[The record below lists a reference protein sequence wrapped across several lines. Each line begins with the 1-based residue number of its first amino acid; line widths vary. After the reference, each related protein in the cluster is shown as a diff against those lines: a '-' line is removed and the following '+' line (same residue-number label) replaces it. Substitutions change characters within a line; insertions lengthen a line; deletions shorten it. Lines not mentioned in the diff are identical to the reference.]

1 MKKNYLL
8 ILFCMFLS
16 FGLFTQC
23 EKYGKRDITPLAD
36 DGDVSEQPVWAGGNP
51 DLNPNKKGNDQ
62 SGTTRGGD
70 YGDLFVLLRDIN
82 GVPIMIEK
90 EIEGDLEYF
99 TQPIDAI
106 TGEAIELD
114 QYGEIPPSANPIEV
128 DFGRLNI
135 VRSPQSVLDQAFEE
149 AMKVLKTNGNIVVDE
164 IKLDF
169 CGRLTSYYTDNS
181 DPINPISVVK
191 TIDSPRENMAIY
203 QYIMKNLFEPY
214 LYEFINGVLVQTTDV
229 NRLAFLG
236 EAPYNFDPLI
246 IAASCFAA
254 GSDKT
259 GTVDIDEVVYINGF
273 VDCIGLNPIL
283 NEHDYDFSHEQ
294 NYYFNFS
301 APILGEAQFQYNRG
315 VYEDRYLKII
325 TLKGNGT
332 YTEEI
337 MSVKEAMEDKGLF
350 TFEWGLYDYLYKV
363 EGFAA
368 AVDDAVQVLDYVHG
382 DSNIEFLPDYEPTP

>member
-1 MKKNYLL
+1 
-8 ILFCMFLS
+8 
-16 FGLFTQC
+16 
-23 EKYGKRDITPLAD
+23 
-36 DGDVSEQPVWAGGNP
+36 
-51 DLNPNKKGNDQ
+51 
-62 SGTTRGGD
+62 
-70 YGDLFVLLRDIN
+70 
-82 GVPIMIEK
+82 
-90 EIEGDLEYF
+90 
-99 TQPIDAI
+99 
-106 TGEAIELD
+106 
-114 QYGEIPPSANPIEV
+114 
-128 DFGRLNI
+128 
-135 VRSPQSVLDQAFEE
+135 
-149 AMKVLKTNGNIVVDE
+149 
-164 IKLDF
+164 
-169 CGRLTSYYTDNS
+169 
-181 DPINPISVVK
+181 
-191 TIDSPRENMAIY
+191 
-203 QYIMKNLFEPY
+203 
-214 LYEFINGVLVQTTDV
+214 
-229 NRLAFLG
+229 LAFLG

-350 TFEWGLYDYLYKV
+350 TFEWGLYDYLYNV

>member
-8 ILFCMFLS
+8 VLFCMFLS

-36 DGDVSEQPVWAGGNP
+36 DGDVSDKPVWAGGNP
-51 DLNPNKKGNDQ
+51 DLNEHKKGNDQ

-70 YGDLFVLLRDIN
+70 YGDLFVLLRDPI
-82 GVPIMIEK
+82 GMPIMLPK
-90 EIEGDLEYF
+90 DIEGNLEYF
-99 TQPIDAI
+99 TQPIDAV
-106 TGEAIELD
+106 TGIPIVLD
-114 QYGEIPPSANPIEV
+114 QYGEIPPNANPIEV

-214 LYEFINGVLVQTTDV
+214 FYEIIDGALVQTTVV

-236 EAPYNFDPLI
+236 GDPYYFDPLI

-273 VDCIGLNPIL
+273 VDCIGCNPIL

-301 APILGEAQFQYNRG
+301 EPILGEAQFQYNRD
-315 VYEDRYLKII
+315 VYADRYLKII
-325 TLKGNGT
+325 TLQGNNT
-332 YTEEI
+332 YSEEI
-337 MSVKEAMEDKGLF
+337 MSVKEAMEDNELF
-350 TFEWGLYDYLYKV
+350 TFKWGLYEYLTLV